1 MIQQNQL
8 FVCTLFEHVIAAE
21 KRVLSPGSVR
31 LLPYISHRNKWC
43 HWLAFWSWQTGNWWD
58 LKIIMTLSCE
68 RYVLLC
74 PILLLMFY
82 FYFNDTLQYVLAQ
95 RSGRG
100 ILSGITISFQ
110 AVRGE
115 KPQFLPLMGLMV
127 GKETS
132 KSVPCTFQF
141 RSDTSNPRVKLKI
154 CHVYDMS
161 CHVCISKPSENP
173 ECWDGGFT
181 GNKLLNLIAT
191 AGLKLGSISCPLC
204 PCVWVGGTRVDF
216 SWNALTSSVSGWSP
230 RWVPQDCS
238 LPSPTRLHRAQWT
251 QDWQYSFSDCMFFCC
266 CCSFTMPRSLRP
278 ENSFA
283 QEKLRQLKKNRKCH
297 RAAVSSQPFSILGWR
312 NAKPSWS

>member
-1 MIQQNQL
+1 
-8 FVCTLFEHVIAAE
+8 
-21 KRVLSPGSVR
+21 
-31 LLPYISHRNKWC
+31 
-43 HWLAFWSWQTGNWWD
+43 
-58 LKIIMTLSCE
+58 MTLSCE

-100 ILSGITISFQ
+100 ILSGITVSFQ

-173 ECWDGGFT
+173 EC
-181 GNKLLNLIAT
+181 
-191 AGLKLGSISCPLC
+191 
-204 PCVWVGGTRVDF
+204 
-216 SWNALTSSVSGWSP
+216 
-230 RWVPQDCS
+230 
-238 LPSPTRLHRAQWT
+238 
-251 QDWQYSFSDCMFFCC
+251 
-266 CCSFTMPRSLRP
+266 
-278 ENSFA
+278 
-283 QEKLRQLKKNRKCH
+283 
-297 RAAVSSQPFSILGWR
+297 
-312 NAKPSWS
+312 